1 MDNPPPYTP
10 YPSAPPNYELGPG
23 NASYLPYPLNPG
35 IVSNPSYPPNP
46 GIPPNPSYP
55 PPPNYTPDPPCQ
67 LNPVYPPASATQPG
81 AAYPPNPNYTA
92 SPPYP
97 QNPIL
102 VPNPANQFSAGPS
115 SAPLPAVNINI
126 NQNQNQANTGPKRTT
141 AIAQPVVI
149 VTAPAALG
157 SGPTSMTCMTCRT
170 TVVTKVS
177 HKPGALAWM
186 MCIILFILG
195 LFVGCCLIPFC
206 VPSCNDA
213 THKCPNCGTVLGR
226 HRPM

>member
-141 AIAQPVVI
+141 GYLWDAVSFLSVCLAVMMQLTSALTVVLFL
-149 VTAPAALG
+149 AAT
-157 SGPTSMTCMTCRT
+157 GPCESMTCQNKKWN
-170 TVVTKVS
+170 VTSEKINNVKKS
-177 HKPGALAWM
+177 AM
-186 MCIILFILG
+186 
-195 LFVGCCLIPFC
+195 
-206 VPSCNDA
+206 
-213 THKCPNCGTVLGR
+213 
-226 HRPM
+226 